1 MYKRGKTFLN
11 KSIHE
16 GGSIVWG
23 VGNEG
28 WRDKKEP
35 ASDEVRGFISISD
48 CTSSIILDL
57 DCTYPKNI
65 DNRISKVD
73 VLIKELTKCKET
85 LVDIKK
91 SRESKRKF
99 IY

>member
-1 MYKRGKTFLN
+1 MYKRGKVFLN
-11 KSIHE
+11 NSIHE
-16 GGSIVWG
+16 GGSIMWE

-28 WRDKKEP
+28 WRYDREP
-35 ASDEVRGFISISD
+35 ASDEVHASISISD
-48 CTSSIILDL
+48 CSYTINLDL
-57 DCTYPKNI
+57 DCKYPNTI

-73 VLIKELTKCKET
+73 ILIKELTKCKET

-91 SRESKRKF
+91 SREIKRKF